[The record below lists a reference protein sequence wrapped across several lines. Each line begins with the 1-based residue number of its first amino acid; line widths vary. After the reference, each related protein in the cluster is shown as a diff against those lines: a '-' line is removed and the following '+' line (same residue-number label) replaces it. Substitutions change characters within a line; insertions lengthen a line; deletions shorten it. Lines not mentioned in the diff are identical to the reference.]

1 MSRLTLKGKIFLWFG
16 IIILISIIMYGFL
29 IYSVYQFNLTGERYY
44 YAMTEMK
51 LELAEKTEP
60 YDESL
65 IEKLKEFRKEDFQKP
80 AIPLIFSKG
89 LFIRV
94 FLLIT
99 GGVIGIII
107 ISAAAGFFLLRR
119 MLNQVDLITRNVKDI
134 DEKGLHLRLRLK
146 GRDPI
151 SNMANTFDNM
161 LDKIESAFRSQRQF
175 IQNVSHELNTPLT
188 VIKTKIDV
196 LKQKKSVTE
205 EHYRETIDLV
215 DSEIMRLSKI
225 TEELLILSDL
235 EDNGYKVEGK
245 MIDLKGSLGKILK
258 LYDNQIKSKDL
269 ILKTSFTGRSEVYG
283 NQVQIEQLLFN
294 LLDNAV
300 KYSDAGGYLRISIED
315 NEMQKQVVL
324 NITNTTSIIS
334 KEDLKHI
341 FKRFYRSKSGDSRKS
356 FGLGLSIAKK
366 IVEKHNGEIDTSF
379 DQDKKEVTFMIW
391 LPIGQ
396 DKNR

>member
-1 MSRLTLKGKIFLWFG
+1 MKRLTLKGKIFLWFG
-16 IIILISIIMYGFL
+16 IIILMSIVMYGFL
-29 IYSVYQFNLTGERYY
+29 IYSVYQFNLRGERYY
-44 YAMTEMK
+44 HAMLEMK
-51 LELAEKTEP
+51 LKIAEQSDP
-60 YDESL
+60 VDESL
-65 IEKLKEFRKEDFQKP
+65 IKELKDFQREDFQKP
-80 AIPLIFSKG
+80 GIPVVIPKEL
-89 LFIRV
+89 LFRV
-94 FLLIT
+94 FFLVS
-99 GGVIGIII
+99 GGVIAIIL
-107 ISAAAGFFLLRR
+107 ISAVGGFLMLRR

-151 SNMANTFDNM
+151 SNMAKTFDNM
-161 LDKIESAFRSQRQF
+161 LDKIESAFRNQRQF
-175 IQNVSHELNTPLT
+175 IQNASHELNTPLT

-196 LKQKKSVTE
+196 LKQKKSITGKQ
-205 EHYRETIDLV
+205 YMETLELV

-258 LYDNQIKSKDL
+258 LYDNQIESKDL
-269 ILKTSFTGRSEVYG
+269 ILKTSLTGRSEVYG

-300 KYSDAGGYLRISIED
+300 KYSDTGGYLRISIED
-315 NEMQKQVVL
+315 NLLQKQIVI
-324 NITNTTSIIS
+324 NITNTTSVIN

-341 FKRFYRSKSGDSRKS
+341 FERFYRSKRGDGRKS

-366 IVEKHNGEIDTSF
+366 IVEKHSGEIDACF
-379 DQDKKEVTFMIW
+379 DKDKKEVTFTTK
-391 LPIGQ
+391 LPIAGE
-396 DKNR
+396 K